1 MRLSA
6 TLGIKERCFNR
17 GRQGF
22 ASLPLGVPLTEL
34 LWGFLNQPTTFAYS
48 TSIALNISSGTVV
61 VNFLRRLAF
70 TRWREAVA

>member
-1 MRLSA
+1 MDINSKN
-6 TLGIKERCFNR
+6 T
-17 GRQGF
+17 
-22 ASLPLGVPLTEL
+22 PLFYIETMMG
-34 LWGFLNQPTTFAYS
+34 GGHLNQPTTFAYS